1 MKDMDLESTVVR
13 TLYKEKMVN
22 WIQLKLKKLL
32 RKVINPIREKR
43 IPVTG
48 LPGCGTDRRR
58 ICSLSRHFRCLSR
71 HLRHERYKLETQR
84 CPHPLQNEE
93 SGEES
98 ILQGNM

>member
-13 TLYKEKMVN
+13 NLYKEKMLN

-48 LPGCGTDRRR
+48 LPGCGTD
-58 ICSLSRHFRCLSR
+58 
-71 HLRHERYKLETQR
+71 
-84 CPHPLQNEE
+84 
-93 SGEES
+93 
-98 ILQGNM
+98 

>member
-58 ICSLSRHFRCLSR
+58 ICSLSRH
-71 HLRHERYKLETQR
+71 LRHERYKLETQR